1 MAYQVS
7 KQIGAMVAVL
17 SGRVDA
23 IILTGGLAHSNRF
36 TGFIKQNVDLIAP
49 IHVVPGENELLAMAQ
64 GALAVLQGRQPLMQY
79 EE

>member
-1 MAYQVS
+1 M
-7 KQIGAMVAVL
+7 L

-49 IHVVPGENELLAMAQ
+49 IYVVPGENELLAMAQ